1 MPHFGPNPV
10 SFHQARTLRSG
21 AAAAAQ
27 SALCYLIGLSSQG
40 GGGGRRRADAAG
52 MSSLSQSVPPD
63 VRINANQPD
72 STEESNLFDAQHPA
86 TPEVFPDC
94 AGDVTLP

>member
-1 MPHFGPNPV
+1 MPHFGPNPI

-21 AAAAAQ
+21 AAAAQ

-40 GGGGRRRADAAG
+40 GGRRLADAAG
-52 MSSLSQSVPPD
+52 TLSLSQSVPPD
-63 VRINANQPD
+63 VRINTNQPD